1 MSNLIFFV
9 KYMLNYLCEV
19 IIVNIETEF
28 RHGIFF
34 IRLKGKITD
43 ENLKINNAKITNMI
57 IDNGFKNVVFNVE
70 KLDYKNIN
78 KIERLIYNPNIN
90 NMNNLMIC
98 GFKETFESN
107 KMFNYID
114 VVKDEISALKT
125 INI

>member
-1 MSNLIFFV
+1 M
-9 KYMLNYLCEV
+9 
-19 IIVNIETEF
+19 NIETEF